1 MSETGQLSDL
11 EVELYRALL
20 TMPGS
25 TLAQIAENLGR
36 GADDL
41 DKPAAT
47 LADMGLLRADVGDS
61 FLAISPMLAEAT
73 VLGAEDLELGARRA
87 SVEARRNAIRGL
99 VPDWNETLSSTVQE
113 VAVDV
118 LSDQTA
124 IANVLMH
131 YADRC
136 QNELLSVAPG
146 RLPTTRIDGRT
157 RIANLYSLRRGIKT
171 RALYQHTALR
181 DRASRSYLNELADNG
196 AKIRFASSV
205 PGRSLVVDRDVALLP
220 IPTAEVGRHGLA
232 VVREP
237 NVIAWVV
244 ATFEQLWA
252 EASPLEDVIHQQRD
266 ETELDHTRAA
276 ILRLMAEGEKD
287 EAISRRLS
295 ISVRTCRRHI
305 ADYMAQVGATSRFQA
320 GVIAARAGHTDNQ
333 RVSNPM
339 TIKAGNHDNWYLS
352 AHRAIAVAAESTTQ
366 DGTWKL
372 SAAMLP
378 WATNASVITP
388 IVFCA
393 SLVP

>member
-20 TMPGS
+20 TQPGS
-25 TLAQIAENLGR
+25 TLSQIAAHLGR
-36 GADDL
+36 TAGDL

-47 LADMGLLRADVGDS
+47 LSDMGLLRSDVGDS
-61 FLAISPMLAEAT
+61 FLAVSPMLAEAT

-99 VPDWNETLSSTVQE
+99 VPDWNESLSSTVQE

-124 IANVLMH
+124 IGNVLMH

-136 QNELLSVAPG
+136 RNELLSVAPG

-220 IPTAEVGRHGLA
+220 IPTSDARRPELA

-320 GVIAARAGHTDNQ
+320 GVIAARAGHTD
-333 RVSNPM
+333 SPSP
-339 TIKAGNHDNWYLS
+339 G
-352 AHRAIAVAAESTTQ
+352 
-366 DGTWKL
+366 
-372 SAAMLP
+372 
-378 WATNASVITP
+378 
-388 IVFCA
+388 
-393 SLVP
+393 

>member
-1 MSETGQLSDL
+1 MAETGQLSDL

-20 TMPGS
+20 SQPGS
-25 TLAQIAENLGR
+25 TLAQIAAQLGR
-36 GADDL
+36 TAGDL

-47 LADMGLLRADVGDS
+47 LGDMGLVRTDVGDS
-61 FLAISPMLAEAT
+61 FLAVSPMLAEAT

-99 VPDWNETLSSTVQE
+99 VPDWNESLSSTVQE

-136 QNELLSVAPG
+136 QHELLSVAPG

-181 DRASRSYLNELADNG
+181 DRATRSYLNELADNG

-220 IPTAEVGRHGLA
+220 IPTTELGRHGLA

-237 NVIAWVV
+237 NVISWVV

-252 EASPLEDVIHQQRD
+252 EASPLEDVIHHQRD

-320 GVIAARAGHTDNQ
+320 GVIAARAGHTDT
-333 RVSNPM
+333 P
-339 TIKAGNHDNWYLS
+339 TAG
-352 AHRAIAVAAESTTQ
+352 
-366 DGTWKL
+366 
-372 SAAMLP
+372 
-378 WATNASVITP
+378 
-388 IVFCA
+388 
-393 SLVP
+393 